1 MLQEF
6 VVKEAFVGRR
16 LLGDIFIQ
24 CCETKFS
31 FLRQLYMFQVGE
43 ISGRF
48 EKKGFSLKDTKD
60 SLPSCQENH
69 GAVAVQA
76 IEVEGLDDLQLHIVW
91 IQWSAIV

>member
-48 EKKGFSLKDTKD
+48 EKKGFSLKGTILLQCGTNLFAGGHLDCFNLSID
-60 SLPSCQENH
+60 AAYSL
-69 GAVAVQA
+69 
-76 IEVEGLDDLQLHIVW
+76 
-91 IQWSAIV
+91 